1 MNSSLLYFFT
11 TPDCNS
17 IWDAAIFW
25 VLDVDGDDYGDDD
38 DNDDG
43 SGDDDDSVDDDD
55 NDYDNEKVI

>member
-38 DNDDG
+38 DN
-43 SGDDDDSVDDDD
+43 VMAVVMMMIVLMTMIMIMIM
-55 NDYDNEKVI
+55 KK